1 MKKILA
7 TIAAV
12 LLVIGAGCANIGK
25 EQAPAAETAM
35 IDQLILPAE
44 SDGKVQGLVTYNPF
58 SPSALTRT
66 WLYEPLMIRNS
77 YTCEM
82 MPWLAT
88 GYEWRDPQTLVL
100 QLREGVKWSDGKPLT
115 VEDVVFTIQAAK
127 KYPAA
132 DTAGIWTDAL
142 GGAAT
147 AVAAEGNSVV
157 ITFDAP
163 APNKLDGIVYEMK
176 ILPKHLYGSVGDVT
190 KYVDDKPVGT
200 GPFVVDSYNG
210 RRLTLVRNPDYWQAE
225 LIKVNKLVLE
235 GVFQD
240 PNTAALKLRSGEL
253 DWFTGDI
260 PNPAVSVRQEG
271 VTDFF
276 YSPAGTTVVAPN
288 NERAPMNDPV
298 FREALA
304 YAINR
309 DEATL
314 KATYG
319 VMKPASQTM
328 LKLPMQA
335 AELPAQYQESGGTI
349 PFDPARAEQLLDEA
363 GYRKG
368 PDGKRTDPS
377 GKPLKLVFSV
387 QAGWVDYLAIV
398 DTVVRNWQAIGIG
411 VKTVTTDPNAVDEQK
426 KSGDFDFVLEY
437 IGGGCIRSR
446 EWGTRLVSN
455 QISDGKTFKNNVSRF
470 RSDEVDKIVAAME
483 ATTDPAEIKKGSDA
497 LVDIFMTEF
506 PVIAMNYAPSRLV
519 YRNADI
525 TGWPTE
531 AEPYPVDAPLFVLT
545 HLKAKQ

>member
-7 TIAAV
+7 AITVV
-12 LLVIGAGCANIGK
+12 LLTIGAGCANIGK
-25 EQAPAAETAM
+25 DQAPVAETAM

-58 SPSALTRT
+58 SPSSLTRT
-66 WLYEPLMIRNS
+66 WLYEPLMIRNT

-100 QLREGVKWSDGKPLT
+100 QIREGVKWSDGKPFT
-115 VEDVVFTIQAAK
+115 ADDVVFTVEAAK

-147 AVAAEGNSVV
+147 GVKAEGNAVT

-163 APNKLDGIVYEMK
+163 APNKLDGIVSEMK
-176 ILPKHLYGSVGDVT
+176 MLPKHLYGSVGDVT
-190 KYVDDKPVGT
+190 KYVDKLPVGT

-210 RRLTLVRNPDYWQAE
+210 RRLTMTRNPDYWQAD

-260 PNPAVSVRQEG
+260 PNPAASVRQEG

-288 NERAPMNDPV
+288 NDHAPLNDRA

-335 AELPAQYQESGGTI
+335 AELPDQFKESSGYV
-349 PFDPARAEQLLDEA
+349 PYDPARAEQLLDEA

-368 PDGKRTDPS
+368 SDGMRTDRN

-387 QAGWVDYLAIV
+387 QAGWIDYLAVV

-455 QISDGKTFKNNVSRF
+455 QVSDGKTFKNNVSRF
-470 RSDEVDKIVAAME
+470 RNEEVDRIVAAME
-483 ATTDPAEIKKGSDA
+483 ATTDPAEIKKGSDG
-497 LVDIFMTEF
+497 LVGIFMTEF
-506 PVIAMNYAPSRLV
+506 PVIAINYAPSRLV
-519 YRNADI
+519 YRNAEI

-531 AEPYPVDAPLFVLT
+531 AAPYPVDSPLFVLT
-545 HLKAKQ
+545 HLTAKQ

>member
-1 MKKILA
+1 MKKTLTAVVIL
-7 TIAAV
+7 
-12 LLVIGAGCANIGK
+12 LLVLAGCANIGK
-25 EQAPAAETAM
+25 DQAPVAETAM
-35 IDQLILPAE
+35 IDELRLQAE

-66 WLYEPLMIRNS
+66 WLYEPLMIRNTF
-77 YTCEM
+77 TCEV

-88 GYEWRDPQTLVL
+88 GYEWRDPQTLAL
-100 QLREGVKWSDGKPLT
+100 QIRTGVKWSDGKPFT
-115 VEDVVFTIQAAK
+115 AEDVAFTFEAAK

-132 DTAGIWTDAL
+132 DTAGVWTDAL

-147 AVAAEGNSVV
+147 AVTVEGDAVV

-163 APNKLDGIVYEMK
+163 APNKLDDIMNMK
-176 ILPKHLYGSVGDVT
+176 ILPKHVYGSVGDVT
-190 KYVDDKPVGT
+190 KYVDEKPVGT

-210 RRLTLVRNPDYWQAE
+210 RRLTLARNADYWQADQV
-225 LIKVNKLVLE
+225 KVNKLTLE

-253 DWFTGDI
+253 DWFGGDI
-260 PNPAVSVRQEG
+260 PNPAASVRQEG
-271 VTDFF
+271 KTDFF

-309 DEATL
+309 EEATL

-335 AELPAQYQESGGTI
+335 AELPGPYQESGGNI
-349 PFDPARAEQLLDEA
+349 PYDPARAEQLLDQA

-398 DTVVRNWQAIGIG
+398 DTVVRNWQAVGIG
-411 VKTVTTDPNAVDEQK
+411 VKTVATDPNAVDEQK
-426 KSGDFDFVLEY
+426 KAGDFDFVLEY
-437 IGGGCIRSR
+437 VGGGCIRSR
-446 EWGTRLVSN
+446 EWGTRLISN
-455 QISDGKTFKNNVSRF
+455 QISDGKTFKPNVARF
-470 RSDEVDKIVAAME
+470 RDPEVDRIVAEME
-483 ATTDPAEIKKGSDA
+483 STTDPARIKAGSDA
-497 LVDIFMTEF
+497 LVEVFMTKF
-506 PVIAMNYAPSRLV
+506 PVIAINYAPARIV
-519 YRNADI
+519 YRNAEI

-531 AEPYPVDAPLFVLT
+531 AEPYPVDNALFVMT
-545 HLKAKQ
+545 HLRAK

>member
-1 MKKILA
+1 MKKTLTAVVIL
-7 TIAAV
+7 
-12 LLVIGAGCANIGK
+12 LLVLAGCANIGK
-25 EQAPAAETAM
+25 DQAPVAETAM
-35 IDQLILPAE
+35 IDELRLQAE

-66 WLYEPLMIRNS
+66 WLYEPLMIRNTF
-77 YTCEM
+77 TCEV

-88 GYEWRDPQTLVL
+88 GYEWRDPQTLAL
-100 QLREGVKWSDGKPLT
+100 QIRTGVKWSDGKPFT
-115 VEDVVFTIQAAK
+115 AEDVAFTFEAAK

-132 DTAGIWTDAL
+132 DTAGVWTDAL

-147 AVAAEGNSVV
+147 AVTVEGDAVV

-163 APNKLDGIVYEMK
+163 APNKLDDIMNMK
-176 ILPKHLYGSVGDVT
+176 ILPKHIYGSVGDVT
-190 KYVDDKPVGT
+190 KYVDEKPVGT

-210 RRLTLVRNPDYWQAE
+210 RRLTLARNADYWQADQ
-225 LIKVNKLVLE
+225 IKVNKLTLE

-253 DWFTGDI
+253 DWFGGDI
-260 PNPAVSVRQEG
+260 PNPAASVRQEG
-271 VTDFF
+271 KTDFF

-309 DEATL
+309 EEATL

-335 AELPAQYQESGGTI
+335 AELPGPYQESGGNI
-349 PFDPARAEQLLDEA
+349 PYDPARAEQLLDQA

-398 DTVVRNWQAIGIG
+398 DTVVRNWQAVGIG
-411 VKTVTTDPNAVDEQK
+411 VKTVATDPNAVDEQK
-426 KSGDFDFVLEY
+426 KSGDYDFVLEY
-437 IGGGCIRSR
+437 VGGGCIRSR
-446 EWGTRLVSN
+446 EWGTRLVSS
-455 QISDGKTFKNNVSRF
+455 QISDGKTFKNNVARF
-470 RSDEVDKIVAAME
+470 RDPEVDRVVAEME
-483 ATTDPAEIKKGSDA
+483 STTDPARIKAGSDA
-497 LVDIFMTEF
+497 LVEVFMTKF
-506 PVIAMNYAPSRLV
+506 PVIAINYAPARIV
-519 YRNADI
+519 YRNAEI

-531 AEPYPVDAPLFVLT
+531 AEPYPVDNALFVMT
-545 HLKAKQ
+545 HLRAK

>member
-7 TIAAV
+7 AIAVV
-12 LLVIGAGCANIGK
+12 LLAIGAGCANIGK

-66 WLYEPLMIRNS
+66 WLYEPLMIRNT

-88 GYEWRDPQTLVL
+88 GYEWRDPLTLVL
-100 QLREGVKWSDGKPLT
+100 QLREGVKWSDGTPFT
-115 VEDVVFTIQAAK
+115 ADDVVFTFEAAK
-127 KYPAA
+127 KYPSA

-147 AVAAEGNSVV
+147 GVEAEGNTVT

-163 APNKLDGIVYEMK
+163 APNKLDGIVTEMK
-176 ILPKHLYGSVGDVT
+176 MLPKHLYGSVGDVT
-190 KYVDDKPVGT
+190 KYVDKLPVGT

-210 RRLTLVRNPDYWQAE
+210 RRLTLTRNPDYWQAD
-225 LIKVNKLVLE
+225 LIKVDKLVLE
-235 GVFQD
+235 GQFQD

-271 VTDFF
+271 KTDFF
-276 YSPAGTTVVAPN
+276 YSPAGVTVVAPN
-288 NERAPMNDPV
+288 HDRAPLNDRA

-335 AELPAQYQESGGTI
+335 AELPDQFKESGGYV

-368 PDGKRTDPS
+368 PDGMRTDPS

-387 QAGWVDYLAIV
+387 QAGWVDYLAVV

-411 VKTVTTDPNAVDEQK
+411 VKTVTTDPTAVDAQK
-426 KSGDFDFVLEY
+426 KAGDFDFVLEY

-455 QISDGKTFKNNVSRF
+455 QISDGKTVKNNVSRY
-470 RSDEVDKIVAAME
+470 RSKDVDGIVAAME
-483 ATTDPAEIKKGSDA
+483 ATTDPVEIKKGSDG

-506 PVIAMNYAPSRLV
+506 PVIAINYAPSRLV
-519 YRNADI
+519 FRNQAI

-531 AEPYPVDAPLFVLT
+531 AAPYPVDYPLVVLT
-545 HLKAKQ
+545 HLRAKQ